1 MLVYIYVEFEKMP
14 RPLVLFVNVVLM
26 MILKT
31 SEVAC
36 QINVD
41 EKLVVLCIKVEFEKL
56 RLESWTG

>member
-1 MLVYIYVEFEKMP
+1 MYIYVEFEKMP